1 MFNKFFPSLLL
12 FLLLIGCTVEDNVPA
27 GAQLMANPDISLYPD
42 SVFPWTASQSGGT
55 ELGVSEEIFLTG
67 NRSLFI
73 ENSDSLNFG
82 SDSGTWTQTYTG
94 PMPVEGSRLELIA
107 FIKGENIKIIEGST
121 ASLLI
126 TCHVSGRS
134 DKEGNSPGRSV
145 WSDIASKL
153 EGDFDWSPIRITLDS
168 FPAEATSIRVN
179 LGMVSLTT
187 GKIYFDEITLV
198 VK

>member
-1 MFNKFFPSLLL
+1 MFNKFFSSLLL
-12 FLLLIGCTVEDNVPA
+12 FPLLIGCTVEDNVPA
-27 GAQLMANPDISLYPD
+27 GAQLMGNPDISLSPD

-55 ELGVSEEIFLTG
+55 ELGVSKGIFMTG
-67 NRSLFI
+67 NQSLFI
-73 ENSDSLNFG
+73 ENPDSLNSG
-82 SDSGTWTQTYTG
+82 SGTWTQTYSG

-107 FIKGENIKIIEGST
+107 FVKGENLKMIKGST
-121 ASLLI
+121 ASLLV
-126 TCHVSGRS
+126 TCHVSVRS
-134 DKEGNSPGRSV
+134 DKEGNPPDRSI

-153 EGDFDWSPIRITLDS
+153 EGDFDWTPIIITLDS

-198 VK
+198 VKGN

>member
-1 MFNKFFPSLLL
+1 
-12 FLLLIGCTVEDNVPA
+12 
-27 GAQLMANPDISLYPD
+27 
-42 SVFPWTASQSGGT
+42 
-55 ELGVSEEIFLTG
+55 
-67 NRSLFI
+67 
-73 ENSDSLNFG
+73 
-82 SDSGTWTQTYTG
+82 
-94 PMPVEGSRLELIA
+94 MPVEGSRLELIA
-107 FIKGENIKIIEGST
+107 FIKGENIRMIKGST

-126 TCHVSGRS
+126 TFQVAGRS
-134 DKEGNSPGRSV
+134 DKEGNSPNRSA

-153 EGDFDWSPIRITLDS
+153 EGDFDWTPIIITLDS